1 MSDAVSLATFG
12 AAFAAGLLSVLSPC
26 VLPLMPAYLSLVS
39 GLSLDELR
47 RGDDAHALRG
57 RVLRGCLAF
66 CAGFS
71 TVFVVLGASATALG
85 RVLRVWRFE
94 VSGVEIGAGQVAGVV
109 IVIMGLHLAGLL
121 PIPALYRE
129 RRFAGRIEV
138 RNVLGAWLV
147 GAAFAFGWSPCVGP
161 ILGGILTLAGA
172 RETLSQGVVLLGV
185 YSAGLAVPF
194 LLAGWSVERFLE
206 QFRRIRPHFRRI
218 EVASGLLLVAIG
230 LLVATDQ
237 LARLNGYFAFL
248 EEVVYAV
255 EQALL

>member
-1 MSDAVSLATFG
+1 MGDAVTLASFG
-12 AAFAAGLLSVLSPC
+12 AAFGAGLLSVLSPC

-39 GLSLDELR
+39 GLSLEELR
-47 RGDDAHALRG
+47 RGSVDGERRA

-71 TVFVVLGASATALG
+71 SIFVVLGASATALG
-85 RVLRVWRFE
+85 RLLRGWRIDLFGFE
-94 VSGVEIGAGQVAGVV
+94 VGAAQAAGVV
-109 IVIMGLHLAGLL
+109 IIAMGLHLAGLL

-129 RRFAGRIEV
+129 RRLAQSLEV
-138 RNVLGAWLV
+138 RNVLGAYLV

-172 RETLSQGVVLLGV
+172 RETLGQGVWLLAV

-194 LLAGWSVERFLE
+194 LAAGWSVERFFE
-206 QFRRIRPHFRRI
+206 HFRRIRPHFRRI

-230 LLVATDQ
+230 TLVATDQ
-237 LARLNGYFAFL
+237 LARLNGYFFFL
-248 EEVVYAV
+248 ERVVHAA
-255 EQALL
+255 EEALL